1 MSFEIDN
8 LLCLNQMILQV
19 LKILSSELE
28 TFLDTF
34 SGEAPDTNRVV
45 VGNIAFHDEDKYQPN
60 SVDTSTD
67 DKIVLTLVKVEE
79 EPSLRNTPHYTR
91 NIPDSTFE
99 YHNPKVVVNLYVLFT
114 CNSILYENAIT
125 YLSRVI
131 RFFQSK
137 NVFTQE
143 NTAPITTGIN
153 ALDRFD
159 NFKIMMDLHSPS
171 VEESNHLWGMLGGKQ
186 LPSVMYK
193 LRVLD
198 LEFRSVGEVRP
209 RVEEIHIVDDAT
221 NETVIVT
228 KEDEPIT

>member
-1 MSFEIDN
+1 
-8 LLCLNQMILQV
+8 MILQV
-19 LKILSSELE
+19 LKILSTELE

-34 SGEAPDTNRVV
+34 SGESSDSNRVV
-45 VGNIAFHDEDKYQPN
+45 IGNIAFHEIDKYQPN

-67 DKIVLTLVKVEE
+67 DKIVMTLVKVEE

-91 NIPDSTFE
+91 NVPDSTFE
-99 YHNPKVVVNLYVLFT
+99 YHNPKVVVNLFILLT

-137 NVFTQE
+137 NVFTQD
-143 NTAPITTGIN
+143 NTIPITSGIN

-159 NFKIMMDLHSPS
+159 DFKIMLDLHSPT

-193 LRVLD
+193 IRVLD
-198 LEFRSVGEVRP
+198 LEFRRVSETTP
-209 RVEEIHIVDDAT
+209 RVEEIHIIDDAT

-228 KEDEPIT
+228 KEEPAIP

>member
-1 MSFEIDN
+1 
-8 LLCLNQMILQV
+8 MILQV
-19 LKILSSELE
+19 LKILSTELE

-34 SGEAPDTNRVV
+34 SGESSDSNRVV
-45 VGNIAFHDEDKYQPN
+45 IGNIAFHEIDKYQPN

-67 DKIVLTLVKVEE
+67 DKIVMTLVKVEE

-91 NIPDSTFE
+91 NVPDSTFE
-99 YHNPKVVVNLYVLFT
+99 YHNPKVVVNLFILLT

-137 NVFTQE
+137 NVFTQD
-143 NTAPITTGIN
+143 NTIPITSGIN

-159 NFKIMMDLHSPS
+159 DFKIMLDLHSPT
-171 VEESNHLWGMLGGKQ
+171 VEESNHLWSMLGGKQ

-193 LRVLD
+193 IRVLD
-198 LEFRSVGEVRP
+198 LEFRRVSETTP
-209 RVEEIHIVDDAT
+209 RVEEIHIIDDAT

-228 KEDEPIT
+228 KEEPAIP